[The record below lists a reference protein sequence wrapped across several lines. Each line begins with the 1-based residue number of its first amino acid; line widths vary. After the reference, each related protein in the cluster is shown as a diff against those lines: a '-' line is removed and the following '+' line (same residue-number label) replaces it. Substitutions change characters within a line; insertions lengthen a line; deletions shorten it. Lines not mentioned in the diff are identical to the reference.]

1 MDKCFS
7 KVYFAVHYRDKESEL
22 IDYFDDHDIKVIS
35 KLYAKDDLDN
45 KVVLFTYETT
55 EDQRV
60 ALNKHF
66 GFVSTKIAS
75 VNEHELVFE

>member
-7 KVYFAVHYRDKESEL
+7 KVYFAVYYRDKESEL

-35 KLYAKDDLDN
+35 KHYAKDDLDN
-45 KVVLFTYETT
+45 NVVIFTYETT

-60 ALNKHF
+60 ALNKYF
-66 GFVSTKIAS
+66 GFVSRKITS
-75 VNEHELVFE
+75 INEHGLVLE